1 MKKFI
6 HFIVLV
12 LCIGCQEKDSVIREK
27 SLRLLSTEKA
37 VNWNYSELTIQG
49 STEDD
54 TTFIEQFGFASFL
67 KNQKDT
73 IVGYNYFIQDSLIHP
88 YFQVPLK
95 TVYHYDGNSFHTG
108 TISSL
113 TTKLKDE
120 NFTQLNKEVYRNVM
134 KGQLPAIIRM
144 LSDPN
149 AKIAKDSTVSN
160 VSCIQI
166 YSIEGDKPHY
176 LFISKKTH
184 QPIMMRIVTNLFQPF
199 IQEYYYGE
207 FRFSNELKIADYKTE
222 IKNYSPP
229 MQASA
234 LKVGDTLPNWEIE
247 DLSGKILT
255 IHSSTKTK
263 VIYLS
268 MINCGPCQLAIPYVE
283 QIYNTYKNSDSID
296 FYIFYP
302 YDSHDKLSKYIKTK
316 GITSQIL
323 YNSYKDEKRRIE
335 LISSL
340 RMVYPSVIIVDE
352 NNIIQHVIHGF
363 STSIGS
369 TIHKYVQKVHP

>member
-302 YDSHDKLSKYIKTK
+302 YDSHDKLSKYVKTK